1 MHKNSI
7 TGGKTENNPHHVLT
21 ILGISLLQLFGGA
34 FFSHSA
40 DRQFQD
46 TRYIASQF
54 ATTMQETHEEFVKI
68 RDNKEIVQ
76 QQITIKG
83 KVTSEDGEPLPGVTI
98 MLVGSTRGV
107 VTDLDGTYSIMV
119 SYGDKLLVS
128 FLGMEDKIVTVGDD
142 KEVNIILE
150 EKGKELDEVTVVAFA
165 KQKKESV
172 VSSISTIKPGELQI
186 PSSNLTTSFAGR
198 LAGVISYQRSGEP
211 GEDNASFF
219 IRGVTTF
226 GAGKKDPLILIDG
239 VELTTDDLARLNT
252 DDIESFSI
260 LKDAS
265 ATALYGARGA
275 NGVIMVKTK
284 EGEEGKAKLSIR
296 IENSLSAPVSSVGLV
311 KDPQLF
317 MNMHNEAIKTRDPL
331 GALIYSNEKIAN
343 TGTGNPYVYPFN
355 DWQEMLFKDY
365 TNNQRINL
373 NISGGGKISRYYIAA
388 SMNQDNGILKVD
400 KKNNFNNNID
410 LKKYLLR
417 GNMNINVTPTTE
429 IIFRL
434 HGTFDD
440 YTGPI
445 SGGTAVYNSVMKTN
459 PVLFPAY
466 FEPDIANKYTKHILF
481 GNYGTGNYINPYADM
496 VKGYKEYNKTL
507 VLAQLELKQNLD
519 FLLKGLSMRGMFNTT
534 RYSYFDV
541 SRYYSPY
548 YYTIDSYNKTTDEYF
563 LIPLN
568 EASGTEYL
576 TYSEGEKSV
585 YSTTYFESALQY
597 GTSIQELHNLN
608 SLLVL
613 TSYEKRVGNSGSLQL
628 SLPYRNI
635 GLAGRL
641 TYDYDK
647 RYFLEWN
654 FGYNGSER
662 FDVAHRFGFFPSI
675 AAGYLLSNE
684 AFFEPLKGIMPKLKL
699 KATYGLVGNDEIGD
713 DADRFFY
720 LSEVNMNNANRG
732 YTFGY
737 ERGYTKT
744 GVSISRYAD
753 PQISWEKSYKQ
764 NYGIELSLFDKLE
777 IQGDYFREHRT
788 NILQTRSYIPATMG
802 LQATPQANIGEALG
816 NGFEISLNYKQFFNN
831 DFWATS
837 MANFTY
843 ATAKYLVYEEPSY
856 EDTPWTRRE
865 GQKIGQSWGLIAE
878 RLFIDDYDV
887 ANSPIQEF
895 GDYSAGDIKYKD
907 INNDGI
913 INSYDQVPIGF
924 PITPEIIYGFGSSLG
939 YKNFDFS
946 FFFQGSGR
954 SSFFISPASITPFV
968 NNQALLK
975 MIADDYWSEDNRN
988 AYAFWPRLSDYT
1000 ITNNN
1005 QLSTHWLRN
1014 GSFLRLKTAE
1024 LGYTFPKGWTSKLFL
1039 ENARIYLSG
1048 SNLFV
1053 LSTFKDWDVEMAG
1066 NGLGYPLQHVVNVGL
1081 NINF

>member
-1 MHKNSI
+1 MHKHSI
-7 TGGKTENNPHHVLT
+7 AGGKTEHNSRHLLT
-21 ILGISLLQLFGGA
+21 ILGVSLLLLFEGTLFSHAADKYMQENRFVTIPSATTTEERDGA
-34 FFSHSA
+34 F
-40 DRQFQD
+40 
-46 TRYIASQF
+46 
-54 ATTMQETHEEFVKI
+54 ATAI
-68 RDNKEIVQ
+68 YDKEATQ

-83 KVTSEDGEPLPGVTI
+83 KVTGEDGEPLPGATI

-107 VTDLDGTYSIMV
+107 VTDLDGTYTIMV

-128 FLGMEDKIVTVGDD
+128 FLGMEDQIVTVGDD
-142 KEVNIILE
+142 KEINIIME
-150 EKGKELDEVTVVAFA
+150 EKRRELDEVTVVAFA
-165 KQKKESV
+165 RQKKESV
-172 VSSISTIKPGELQI
+172 VSSISTIAPSELQV

-239 VELTTDDLARLNT
+239 VELTTNDLARLNT

-284 EGEEGKAKLSIR
+284 EGGEGKAKLSIR
-296 IENSLSAPVSSVGLV
+296 IENSLSAPVSSVELV

-317 MNMHNEAIKTRDPL
+317 MNMHNEAVKTRDPL
-331 GALIYSNEKIAN
+331 GMLIYSNEKIAK
-343 TGTGNPYVYPFN
+343 TGTGNRYVYPFN

-365 TNNQRINL
+365 TNNQRINM
-373 NISGGGKISRYYIAA
+373 NISGGGKIARYYIAA
-388 SMNQDNGILKVD
+388 SVNQDNGILKVD
-400 KKNNFNNNID
+400 KRNNFNSNID

-440 YTGPI
+440 YNGPI
-445 SGGTAVYNSVMKTN
+445 DGGTAVYNSVMRTN

-466 FEPDIANKYTKHILF
+466 FEPDEANKYTNHILF

-534 RYSYFDV
+534 RYSFFDV
-541 SRYYSPY
+541 SRYYNPY
-548 YYTIDSYNKTTDEYF
+548 YYTVGGYNKTLDEYM
-563 LIPLN
+563 LTPLN
-568 EASGTEYL
+568 EATGREYL
-576 TYSEGEKSV
+576 TYSEGQKDV
-585 YSTTYFESALQY
+585 YSTTYFEGALQY
-597 GTSIQELHNLN
+597 GTSIKELHNLN
-608 SLLVL
+608 ALLVL
-613 TSYEKRVGNSGSLQL
+613 TSYEKRIGNSGSLQL
-628 SLPYRNI
+628 SLPYRNL

-641 TYDYDK
+641 TYDYDT
-647 RYFLEWN
+647 RYLLEWN

-662 FDVAHRFGFFPSI
+662 FSKAHRFGFFPSI
-675 AAGYLLSNE
+675 AVGYLVSNE
-684 AFFEPLKGIMPKLKL
+684 VFFEPLKKVISMLKL
-699 KATYGLVGNDEIGD
+699 KASYGLVGNDEIGD
-713 DADRFFY
+713 PSDRFFY
-720 LSEVNMNNANRG
+720 LSEVNMDSSGRG
-732 YTFGY
+732 YVFGH
-737 ERGYTKT
+737 ERGYPKT

-753 PQISWEKSYKQ
+753 PNITWEKSYKQ
-764 NYGIELSLFDKLE
+764 NYGIELSLFEKIE
-777 IQGDYFREHRT
+777 IQGDYFRERRT

-802 LQATPQANIGEALG
+802 LQATPQANIGEAVG
-816 NGFEISLNYKQFFNN
+816 HGFEISLNYKQFFNN
-831 DFWATS
+831 DLWSTF
-837 MANFTY
+837 MGNFTY
-843 ATAKYLVYEEPSY
+843 ATAKYSVYEEPSY
-856 EDTPWTRRE
+856 DDTPWIRRE
-865 GQKIGQSWGLIAE
+865 GQKIAQPWGLIAE
-878 RLFIDDYDV
+878 RLFIDEYDV
-887 ANSPIQEF
+887 MNSPIQEF
-895 GDYSAGDIKYKD
+895 GFYQAGDIKYKD

-913 INSYDQVPIGF
+913 INSYDRVPIGF
-924 PITPEIIYGFGSSLG
+924 PTTPEIIYGFGASLG
-939 YKNFDFS
+939 YKNLDFS

-954 SSFFISPASITPFV
+954 SSFFISPGSITPFV

-975 MIADDYWSEDNRN
+975 MIADNYWSEDNRY

-1005 QLSTHWLRN
+1005 QQSTHWLRN

-1024 LGYTFPKGWTSKLFL
+1024 FGYTFPKKWTSKIFL
-1039 ENARIYLSG
+1039 ENARIYLGG

-1053 LSTFKDWDVEMAG
+1053 LSNFKDWDVEMAG
-1066 NGLGYPLQHVVNVGL
+1066 NGLGYPLQRIVNIGL